1 MISFG
6 REITGDLAAAL
17 RREWLVTNGI
27 GGFASGT
34 VAGMNTRRYHGLLCA
49 ARQPPLGR
57 IMTLTRLDEEVTL
70 DDRTFA
76 LTTNEWAD
84 GTVAPHGY
92 TLLERFDLEGTLPVF
107 TYALAGASLEK
118 RIWMAHGANTTYV
131 TYHLACGQNPIQL
144 RLRPIGGWRD
154 YHSHQQ
160 VTTTLPTV
168 QAVPGGVQVAFGA
181 FPYWLQ
187 IDRGTFQRAPDWYRD
202 FYQRVEAYRGMD
214 ATEDLFSPGYFE
226 AVLAPGET
234 LTLVV
239 SLHPDAALEGVA
251 ATRAERARQATLLEQ
266 ARVGDAPDWVRQLV
280 LAADQFIV
288 ARPLPS
294 GGAKA
299 PTINPD
305 TAGGAKA
312 LITNPD
318 ATGGAK
324 VPTTNPDA
332 TGGAK
337 APTTNPDAADGAKAP
352 TTNPDAAGG
361 AKALTTNLDATG
373 GAKAPTINP
382 GTATEWVG
390 QSVIAGYP
398 WFGDW
403 GRDTMISLPGL
414 TLTTGRP
421 EVAASILRTFARY
434 VDRGML
440 PNRFPDSGEIPHYNT
455 VDATLWYFEA
465 LHQFERYQA
474 GPDGEALVAELYP
487 TLSEIVEWH
496 VRGTRYGIQVDQ
508 DGLLSA
514 GAPGVQLTW
523 MDAKVDD
530 WVVTPRQGKPV
541 EINALWYNALRLMAK
556 WAERLGKADAAARWS
571 EMAARVATRFPKR
584 FWYDAGGYLYDVVD
598 GPQGDDPALRPNQL
612 LAVSLPHSAL
622 ATEQARQVV
631 DACARALLTSHGLR
645 SLAPDDPAYVGL
657 YGGDRRERDAAYHQG
672 TAWGWLIGPFV
683 TAHYKVY
690 RDATA
695 VRRFLRPFQHH
706 LSDHGLGTLS
716 EIFDGDP
723 PHTPRGCIAQAWS
736 VAEVLRV
743 WALAN
748 KETRFFAQESL

>member
-57 IMTLTRLDEEVTL
+57 TMTLTRLDEEVTL

-131 TYHLACGQNPIQL
+131 TYHLAWGQNPIQL

-154 YHSHQQ
+154 YHSHQH

-168 QAVPGGVQVAFGA
+168 QTVPDGVQVTFGA
-181 FPYWLQ
+181 LPYWLRA
-187 IDRGTFQRAPDWYRD
+187 DRGTFQRAPDWYRD
-202 FYQRVEAYRGMD
+202 FYHRVEAYRGMD

-226 AVLAPGET
+226 AMLAPGET
-234 LTLVV
+234 VTLVV
-239 SLHPDAALEGVA
+239 SLHPDAALDGVTA
-251 ATRAERARQATLLEQ
+251 IRAERTRQAALLEQ

-288 ARPLPS
+288 ARPLPL
-294 GGAKA
+294 GGAKALTMNPGTTDGAKA
-299 PTINPD
+299 PTIIPD
-305 TAGGAKA
+305 K
-312 LITNPD
+312 
-318 ATGGAK
+318 
-324 VPTTNPDA
+324 
-332 TGGAK
+332 
-337 APTTNPDAADGAKAP
+337 
-352 TTNPDAAGG
+352 
-361 AKALTTNLDATG
+361 
-373 GAKAPTINP
+373 
-382 GTATEWVG
+382 ATEWVG

-434 VDRGML
+434 VDQGML

-455 VDATLWYFEA
+455 VDATLWYFGA
-465 LHQFERYQA
+465 LHQFERHQA
-474 GPDGEALVAELYP
+474 GPDGETLVAELYP
-487 TLSEIVEWH
+487 TLSEIIEWH
-496 VRGTRYGIQVDQ
+496 VRGTRYGIQMDQ
-508 DGLLSA
+508 DGLLRA
-514 GAPGVQLTW
+514 GVPGVQLTW

-541 EINALWYNALRLMAK
+541 EINALWYNALRLMAG
-556 WAERLGKADAAARWS
+556 WAERLGKADAATRWS
-571 EMAARVATRFPKR
+571 QMATQVATRFPKR
-584 FWYDAGGYLYDVVD
+584 FWYDAGGYLYGVVD
-598 GPQGDDPALRPNQL
+598 GPQGDDPALRPHQL

-631 DACARALLTSHGLR
+631 DVCARALLTSHGLR

-657 YGGDRRERDAAYHQG
+657 YGGDRRERDGAYHQG
-672 TAWGWLIGPFV
+672 TAWGWLIGPFLA
-683 TAHYKVY
+683 AHYKVY
-690 RDATA
+690 RDAAA

-736 VAEVLRV
+736 VAEVLRA
-743 WALAN
+743 WTLPN
-748 KETRFFAQESL
+748 K